1 MPCFPRP
8 KDNLEKLARKI
19 MGKPPAQINKKTV
32 AERKLDQQLGR
43 QEIRYVRD

>member
-8 KDNLEKLARKI
+8 KDNLDKIARKI
-19 MGKPPAQINKKTV
+19 MGTPPAQINKKSRE
-32 AERKLDQQLGR
+32 ERILDQQLGK

>member
-8 KDNLEKLARKI
+8 HDKNMRLAQKI
-19 MGKPPAQINKKTV
+19 MGKPPAQRNTKTV
-32 AERKLDQQLGR
+32 AERKLDQQLGK

>member
-8 KDNLEKLARKI
+8 NDNLKRIAQKI
-19 MGKPPAQINKKTV
+19 MGKPGAQISKKTPKQQ
-32 AERKLDQQLGR
+32 KLDQELGR